1 MKKIFNIKKILSI
14 ALVVLCTFF
23 VATDC
28 FASAAQK
35 CIPYNRYETRD
46 MCIFCPV
53 VAVAFNTVSKVGDNA
68 ISSYANS
75 VAKVVIVGFA
85 IWLAIQILSFVSSIE
100 TRDLKDLLQSILT
113 KGFVILI
120 SVFIIKTGIANFLD
134 TFVVPIYST
143 GHRMAQSLFETDA
156 DANLIKNI
164 REKAATIILD
174 KKSVPSGLPQDMGIT
189 ILQTMTQMEN
199 QILKYKA
206 LGSGFLCQSW
216 VDKWF
221 IFPKIRYLLIGIVLW
236 ATAIVLMAA
245 IPFLLI
251 DSVFQLGIATALMPV
266 AVGSF
271 AFKST
276 RQYSKKVWDT
286 LLNSMFT
293 FLFVCIIVMI
303 LLTMLQQLAGGG
315 QINGAAFEDM
325 YNPQTWRSK
334 GDTYFSHMLD
344 NFTWGGTTFL
354 KLIFF
359 YILAWSVM
367 NMGKEFA
374 KEFAESIS
382 STSIGSNV
390 ATMGASAIKGTALGI
405 TRPVVKSVVGGFQKG
420 VARVARGIRHGT
432 RRRAMNKQMKKFN
445 NPKNDIFI
453 TEVDGIKSYTD
464 KKGRI
469 HTLENG
475 IITTVKKG
483 KNGKETIT
491 VRSKDMTVTRTKD
504 KNGNWKERIKLNNDK
519 LHSIVRPDGSVDTAA
534 FASMFEGVSGEQEKV
549 LKAAM
554 VKMIVQK
561 RIPNGYDRK
570 QKLSSPPEII
580 KSENGEMILREVTKD
595 GDVVFTKVKLNNN
608 GALETSITE
617 VSNRGGRVRTMT
629 SDGYRNS
636 LTTGQLNQ
644 NVSQDDLTS
653 IDAVNAHTD
662 QKNKKTVY
670 GISKFYKQRVDRGWL
685 RLEDVAAGMYEG
697 IKQSFEKQHNWWED
711 PNADPDN
718 PDNIEEVDLI
728 TIINNEIKK
737 PPPSTQYE
745 RSLLDSIF

>member
-68 ISSYANS
+68 VSSYANS

-221 IFPKIRYLLIGIVLW
+221 IIPKIRYLLIGIVLW

-315 QINGAAFEDM
+315 RISTGATFEDM
-325 YNPQTWRSK
+325 YNPQTWYSK
-334 GDTYFSHMLD
+334 GDEYFTHMLD

-432 RRRAMNKQMKKFN
+432 RRRAMNKQMKKFD
-445 NPKNDIFI
+445 NPKNNV
-453 TEVDGIKSYTD
+453 TEVNGVKTYTD

-475 IITTVKKG
+475 AITTVKKG
-483 KNGKETIT
+483 KNGKETIM
-491 VRSKDMTVTRTKD
+491 VRSKDITVTRTKD

-519 LHSIVRPDGSVDTAA
+519 IHSIVRPDGSVDTAA

-595 GDVVFTKVKLNNN
+595 GDVVFTKVKLNSN
-608 GALETSITE
+608 GVLETSITE

-636 LTTGQLNQ
+636 LTIGQLNQ

-670 GISKFYKQRVDRGWL
+670 GISKFYKERVDRGWL
-685 RLEDVAAGMYEG
+685 RVEDVAAGMYEG

-711 PNADPDN
+711 PNTDPDN

>member
-1 MKKIFNIKKILSI
+1 MTS
-14 ALVVLCTFF
+14 
-23 VATDC
+23 
-28 FASAAQK
+28 
-35 CIPYNRYETRD
+35 
-46 MCIFCPV
+46 
-53 VAVAFNTVSKVGDNA
+53 
-68 ISSYANS
+68 
-75 VAKVVIVGFA
+75 
-85 IWLAIQILSFVSSIE
+85 
-100 TRDLKDLLQSILT
+100 
-113 KGFVILI
+113 
-120 SVFIIKTGIANFLD
+120 GIANFLN
-134 TFVVPIYST
+134 TFVVPVYST
-143 GHRMAQSLFETDA
+143 GHYMAQAMFPD
-156 DANLIKNI
+156 KNASE
-164 REKAATIILD
+164 EKAARLIRKYD
-174 KKSVPSGLPQDMGIT
+174 NGLPVNMGVT
-189 ILQTMTQMEN
+189 ILQTMTKMEN
-199 QILKYKA
+199 NVLKFQT
-206 LGSGFLCQSW
+206 LGNSFLCQSFKDPW
-216 VDKWF
+216 SWW
-221 IFPKIRYLLIGIVLW
+221 IIPNMRLLLLGIVLW
-236 ATAIVLMAA
+236 VSALVLIVAV
-245 IPFLLI
+245 PFLI
-251 DSVFQLGIATALMPV
+251 VDSVFQLGVGTALMPV

-276 RQYSKKVWDT
+276 RQYSKKVWET
-286 LLNSMFT
+286 FLNSMFA
-293 FLFVCIIVMI
+293 FVFICIIVLI
-303 LLTMLQQLAGGG
+303 LITMLRKLAETGIVDGLKTEGATFDAMFEKPISTGGK
-315 QINGAAFEDM
+315 A
-325 YNPQTWRSK
+325 
-334 GDTYFSHMLD
+334 YFSALINH
-344 NFTWGGTTFL
+344 FTWGGTTFL
-354 KLIFF
+354 KLIFL
-359 YILAWSVM
+359 YVLAWSVM

-432 RRRAMNKQMKKFN
+432 RRRAMNKQMKKFD
-445 NPKNDIFI
+445 NPKNNV
-453 TEVDGIKSYTD
+453 TEVNGVKTYTD
-464 KKGRI
+464 KKGRV

-475 IITTVKKG
+475 VMTTVKKG
-483 KNGKETIT
+483 KNGKETVT
-491 VRSKDMTVTRTKD
+491 VKSKDITVTRTKD
-504 KNGNWKERIKLNNDK
+504 KNGNYKERIKLNNDK
-519 LHSIVRPDGSVDTAA
+519 IHSIVRPDGSVDTAA

-595 GDVVFTKVKLNNN
+595 GDVVFTKVKLNSN
-608 GALETSITE
+608 GVLETSITE

-670 GISKFYKQRVDRGWL
+670 GISKFYKERVDRGWL
-685 RLEDVAAGMYEG
+685 RVEDVGAGMYEG
-697 IKQSFEKQHNWWED
+697 IKQSFEKRHNWWED
-711 PNADPDN
+711 PNTDPNN
-718 PDNIEEVDLI
+718 PNNIEKVDLI